1 MELKLNICL
10 YKTQPIQE
18 QENPAMLKPL
28 FLAAALA
35 SAAALTGCQSMQVP
49 PQMTEN
55 LQQLQNR
62 SWIATHIGNTE
73 IKASPAARSVPSIQ
87 FDEAS
92 KRVSGSDGCNR
103 IMGAYTAGHDTLQ
116 LSQMASTRMAC
127 MNSGGIDQQYN
138 EALAKV
144 THYQVFGKTLKL
156 LDRHGNL
163 LIQFESAVQ
172 PR

>member
-1 MELKLNICL
+1 
-10 YKTQPIQE
+10 
-18 QENPAMLKPL
+18 MLKPL
-28 FLAAALA
+28 LLMVALGLAVIF
-35 SAAALTGCQSMQVP
+35 TGCESMPSSSHV
-49 PQMTEN
+49 TEN

-62 SWIATHIGNTE
+62 TWIATQIATTTIQTTPSANHI
-73 IKASPAARSVPSIQ
+73 PSIQ
-87 FDEAS
+87 FDEAT

-103 IMGAYTAGHDTLQ
+103 IMGSYTAGTDTLQ
-116 LSQMASTRMAC
+116 LSQLATTRMAC
-127 MNSGGIDQQYN
+127 MNNNNIDRHYN
-138 EALAKV
+138 AALAKV

>member
-1 MELKLNICL
+1 
-10 YKTQPIQE
+10 
-18 QENPAMLKPL
+18 MLKPL

-35 SAAALTGCQSMQVP
+35 SAAVFTGCASMQAP
-49 PQMTEN
+49 SQQMTEN

-62 SWIATHIGNTE
+62 AWIATQIGNTE
-73 IKASPAARSVPSIQ
+73 IKAPPAAHSLPSIQ

-127 MNSGGIDQQYN
+127 INSGGIDQQYN

>member
-1 MELKLNICL
+1 MFKQLLLI
-10 YKTQPIQE
+10 T
-18 QENPAMLKPL
+18 
-28 FLAAALA
+28 ALG
-35 SAAALTGCQSMQVP
+35 SAAIFTGCESMP
-49 PQMTEN
+49 ASPHTTEN

-62 SWIATHIGNTE
+62 TWVATHIGNAVLINTPNLHN
-73 IKASPAARSVPSIQ
+73 IPSIQ
-87 FDEAS
+87 FDEAT

-103 IMGAYTAGHDTLQ
+103 IMGGYTADNDKLQ
-116 LSQMASTRMAC
+116 LSEMASTRMAC
-127 MNSGGIDQQYN
+127 QNNSNVDRLYN
-138 EALAKV
+138 DALAKV